1 MAEKKIPP
9 VPPSLAGERVYL
21 RPTTAED
28 IGACHHWRLQSEPQ
42 AQSAFPV
49 RVKSVAEAVEDF
61 KKAGSSEYIEQ
72 FTAVRVSDKMPVGLL
87 SYFDYNSLNRSA
99 ALGLLI
105 DPEERRSGYGTEA
118 IKLLIRYLFSH
129 RGVNKVHTQTDEA
142 NKAAIKLLEGL
153 GFKKDAT
160 LRDHYFRDGEFRAGV
175 IYSLLRYELDW

>member
-28 IGACHHWRLQSEPQ
+28 ISACHHWRLQSEPQ
-42 AQSAFPV
+42 AHSAFPV
-49 RVKSVAEAVEDF
+49 RIKSVPEAVEEF
-61 KKAGSSEYIEQ
+61 KKAAPSDHLEH
-72 FTAVRVSDKMPVGLL
+72 FTAVRVSDKMPVGLIT
-87 SYFDYNSLNRSA
+87 YYDFNSLNRSV

-118 IKLLIRYLFSH
+118 LKLLIRYLFSY
-129 RGVNKVHTQTDEA
+129 RGVNKVYAQTDET
-142 NKAAIKLLEGL
+142 NKAALKLLEGL

-160 LRDHYFRDGEFRAGV
+160 LRDHYFHDGEYRAGF